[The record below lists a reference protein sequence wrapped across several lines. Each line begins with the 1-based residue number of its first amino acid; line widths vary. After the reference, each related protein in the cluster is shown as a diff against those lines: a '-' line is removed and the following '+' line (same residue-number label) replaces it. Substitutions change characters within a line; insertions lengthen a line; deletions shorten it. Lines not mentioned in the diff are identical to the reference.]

1 MRNKVVKH
9 DFTDHSGGGGSM
21 DSKFAT
27 KQELH
32 DAQKDIKHEIEL
44 LSAHIDTKFAESDTK
59 IERARNASIMW
70 YIGTSIAIVAILIS
84 IFH

>member
-1 MRNKVVKH
+1 MKNKVVKH

-21 DSKFAT
+21 NSQFAT

-32 DAQKDIKHEIEL
+32 DAKKDIKQEIEL

-84 IFH
+84 VFN